1 MDKCDGF
8 GWQLEHCMLHMECI
22 LGVPYVT
29 KLGGGHGKSDIYAR
43 LTCLEQIITIIFTK
57 YMIIYVLLV

>member
-1 MDKCDGF
+1 MALVGNLNTVCYTWNAYWGYR
-8 GWQLEHCMLHMECI
+8 ML
-22 LGVPYVT
+22 PNW
-29 KLGGGHGKSDIYAR
+29 GGGHGKSDIYAR